1 MTVRLSI
8 TSRSRHLYR
17 KKGCEKMGTKK
28 VRIGSV
34 SLLFTV
40 ILLCVVVLSVLS
52 ISTVRADRALSER
65 TAESVSDWYE
75 LQNEGQ
81 KWLAE
86 VDAVLREHRW
96 RRCDRF
102 LPKGTVRDDLTIST
116 ELKHKGR
123 TLQIKIRWVGRNPD
137 GPRYKVVEWKS
148 SVDWEEDQSMN
159 LFL

>member
-1 MTVRLSI
+1 
-8 TSRSRHLYR
+8 
-17 KKGCEKMGTKK
+17 MGTKK

-102 LPKGTVRDDLTIST
+102 LPKGSVRDDLIIST

>member
-1 MTVRLSI
+1 
-8 TSRSRHLYR
+8 
-17 KKGCEKMGTKK
+17 MGTKK

-40 ILLCVVVLSVLS
+40 ILVCVVVLSVLS

-81 KWLAE
+81 QWLAE

-96 RRCDRF
+96 KQCDKF
-102 LPKGTVRDDLTIST
+102 LPEGSVRNDLTIST
-116 ELKHKGR
+116 ELKQKGR
-123 TLQIKIRWVGRNPD
+123 TLQIKIRWVGKNPD